1 MCLRDVAYDADEWV
15 VAGVDDIVPVSCG
28 TLLHI
33 QEIPLEFPPDELEKE
48 QCAQGEEQ
56 ADAGDKRQHDPR
68 GADGRVN
75 ACKIHTKLSFRGYR
89 FRRSREKYTDFDFKQ
104 YILTGI

>member
-1 MCLRDVAYDADEWV
+1 MN
-15 VAGVDDIVPVSCG
+15 
-28 TLLHI
+28 
-33 QEIPLEFPPDELEKE
+33 FPPDELEKE

-56 ADAGDKRQHDPR
+56 ADAGDKHQHDPR

-75 ACKIHTKLSFRGYR
+75 ACKIHTKFSFRGYR

-104 YILTGI
+104 YILTGV